1 VIRLEDVRY
10 KYPNGPEAIRG
21 VSLEVKRG
29 EFVGIIGHSGAGKTT
44 LAKLMVGLLKPTAG
58 RVLVDGLDTRE
69 TPVSVIARKVGY
81 VFQNPE
87 MMIFSATIREEVSFA
102 LRNMGLPEEVIEAG
116 IREALRMVDLDKP
129 LDHSPHAL
137 SFGEK
142 RRLAVACIL
151 AMGTDVIILDEPT
164 TGLDYSR
171 SLTLFEALSELH
183 GNRKTVIVITHDTDL
198 LARFASRI
206 IVLKEGAVVK
216 DGPVDSVLNDVEFL
230 RHQGFVPTQLQ
241 LLAAKLGA
249 KTPTPEAVAEAVA
262 RKLRGNLGG

>member
-1 VIRLEDVRY
+1 VIRLEGVRY
-10 KYPNGPEAIRG
+10 RYPGGPEAIKG
-21 VSLEVKRG
+21 VSLEVRRG

-44 LAKLMVGLLKPTAG
+44 LAKLMVGLLKPTVG

-102 LRNMGLPEEVIEAG
+102 LRNMGLPREEIEARV
-116 IREALRMVDLDKP
+116 REALRMVDLDKP

-142 RRLAVACIL
+142 RRLAIACIL
-151 AMGTDVIILDEPT
+151 AMGTDAIVLDEPT

-171 SLTLFEALSELH
+171 SLRLFEALDELRR
-183 GNRKTVIVITHDTDL
+183 GGRAVVVITHDTDL

-206 IVLKEGAVVK
+206 VVLREGVVVR
-216 DGPVDSVLNDVEFL
+216 DGPVESVLGDVDFL
-230 RHQGFVPTQLQ
+230 RQQGFVPTQLQ

-249 KTPTPEAVAEAVA
+249 RTPTPEAVAEAVA
-262 RKLRGNLGG
+262 LRLKGGR